1 MALCALATVN
11 ILPVV
16 WMIASYVVLGD
27 WLPALHVT
35 NAWMVS
41 FADAPK
47 AMAGAGFDLPTN
59 QSPYMPQINML
70 VLALGSFPL
79 EIGLSLCGLIL
90 FLKSN
95 WSRPVCT
102 YLLMVVSVLLLFGAV
117 FKWRLPA
124 SLVFARYFVPFVAL
138 LIPFA
143 GYLLFRLFST
153 SGFHQRYAIIALV
166 LIVSVTVSVDLGRA
180 FNYPDVFPKDAIAAG
195 WMLRRLQENGVIP
208 ETSKILIERT
218 KDFGDLGIVALANR
232 PERFVAINQSVY
244 EQSAVDSLTAG
255 RPNRSSA
262 IISARDGVRG
272 RACDAGFNME
282 PCKNS
287 FVREE
292 FNLVILSTPRRIV
305 SFEETFARRAWV
317 IGRYHIFDM
326 SSLRVQMRTKILA

>member
-1 MALCALATVN
+1 
-11 ILPVV
+11 
-16 WMIASYVVLGD
+16 
-27 WLPALHVT
+27 
-35 NAWMVS
+35 
-41 FADAPK
+41 
-47 AMAGAGFDLPTN
+47 
-59 QSPYMPQINML
+59 
-70 VLALGSFPL
+70 
-79 EIGLSLCGLIL
+79 
-90 FLKSN
+90 
-95 WSRPVCT
+95 
-102 YLLMVVSVLLLFGAV
+102 
-117 FKWRLPA
+117 
-124 SLVFARYFVPFVAL
+124 
-138 LIPFA
+138 
-143 GYLLFRLFST
+143 
-153 SGFHQRYAIIALV
+153 
-166 LIVSVTVSVDLGRA
+166 
-180 FNYPDVFPKDAIAAG
+180 
-195 WMLRRLQENGVIP
+195 MLRRLQENGVIP

-262 IISARDGVRG
+262 IISAQDGVRG

-282 PCKNS
+282 ACKNS